1 MDGEIK
7 EMQLKVD
14 ALGHRL
20 AQCEEDLRERGV
32 FSDVYAARVRG
43 FREVHSG
50 LAGRMAKAPRLHWLG
65 IKDEVAR
72 DYNALADDFGRLIK
86 QLDADRMKSASK

>member
-7 EMQLKVD
+7 EMRFKVN

-32 FSDVYAARVRG
+32 FSDVYAARVGR
-43 FREVHSG
+43 FRDAHTRLVD
-50 LAGRMAKAPRLHWLG
+50 RMAKTPRLHWLG

-72 DYNALADDFGRLIK
+72 DYNALADDFDRLIK